1 MSRVAVVATHAN
13 RGQNS
18 RDPKMQFV
26 RNTPQAFSHF
36 TYEDSG
42 QCMVV
47 CDIQGVHDMY
57 TDPQIHTLDGK
68 GYGQGNMG
76 KGGIEK
82 WIQSHVCND
91 ICRYL
96 GLRQIEGGPGA
107 Y

>member
-1 MSRVAVVATHAN
+1 
-13 RGQNS
+13 
-18 RDPKMQFV
+18 MQFV

-36 TYEDSG
+36 TYQHSDG
-42 QCMVV
+42 QMVV

-91 ICRYL
+91 ICK
-96 GLRQIEGGPGA
+96 
-107 Y
+107 

>member
-1 MSRVAVVATHAN
+1 MER

-36 TYEDSG
+36 TFQQSEG
-42 QCMVV
+42 RMVV

-76 KGGIEK
+76 RGGIEK

-91 ICRYL
+91 ICR
-96 GLRQIEGGPGA
+96 
-107 Y
+107 